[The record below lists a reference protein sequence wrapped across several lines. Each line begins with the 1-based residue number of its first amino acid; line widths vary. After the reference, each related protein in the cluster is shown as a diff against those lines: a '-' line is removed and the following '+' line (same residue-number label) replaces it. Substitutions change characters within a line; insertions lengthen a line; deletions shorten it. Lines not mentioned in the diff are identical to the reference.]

1 MKRIA
6 LAIGAGIVATG
17 AVVASAA
24 SLGTLNVANLGTG
37 TEAITTCN
45 GSGITVRWNEPALPA
60 YDPGVSNLASYTTT
74 DGSAN
79 GPDTCAGATI
89 IATVSD
95 VNGAA
100 LKESAPVQLNGTGD
114 GALDFGTGFNSR
126 TAEQITVTV
135 YNQT

>member
-45 GSGITVRWNEPALPA
+45 GSGIT
-60 YDPGVSNLASYTTT
+60 ASYTTT